1 MPPEPEPPVE
11 GSGIVGVIDV
21 AVGVVGGGATVAVAV
36 VVGAVAVDAVV
47 VEEVDVVEV
56 EVEVDG
62 VVVVVVGTVVD
73 TELVEASSLLPP
85 ARAITAMINPI
96 TSAATRPIPTFWPVV
111 SPP

>member
-56 EVEVDG
+56 EG
-62 VVVVVVGTVVD
+62 AVVVVVGTVVD
-73 TELVEASSLLPP
+73 TELVESSSLLPP